1 MRTEALITPSTLS
14 LEASY
19 LHAETITRSYARTF
33 YFASA
38 LLPETQRKHA
48 YAIYA
53 FCRTADS
60 LVDDAPKEESPQE
73 IQLHLTRLRRFV
85 KDPSS
90 FLPDYPWAAAFRE
103 TLRSLSIP
111 AHLFEELLNGVEMDL
126 SKSRYATFEELY
138 LYCYRV
144 AGVVGQMMCYV
155 YGLTDE
161 ESLRYAEKL
170 GVAMQLTNI
179 LRDVKEDWQ
188 RGRLYIPQEELLSF
202 EVSEQ
207 EIGAGRVTS
216 AYEALMKYQIARARS
231 YYREAAPGIARILSL
246 PVRLTTL
253 AMARLYEGILDK
265 LEKNP
270 SQNLFS
276 RAALSRGEKYLL
288 TAQTF
293 LGLTPVG
300 SQPLSGLYRV
310 AVAFLFFLTPFAV
323 IDTLT
328 GAFSRLAGVSDSMYL
343 LLWSGTAAYAL
354 AARQSSVWGAW
365 ALSVLLG
372 YAIEFI
378 GIQTGY
384 PFGPYAYTDVLQPQL
399 LGVPL
404 AIAMAWGSLV
414 GLWAFLWSGGRL
426 MRALWVAMGA
436 IAVDLLLE
444 PYATAI
450 RHYWHWDTS
459 EIPLANYVSWGV
471 FAALLSLL
479 YPARPL
485 RENLYPDV
493 ARNLGRALLLLLSLL
508 LLVTNLAHAQAVLTS
523 LLASGVILSMLL
535 WRRI

>member
-1 MRTEALITPSTLS
+1 MRNDSLITPSTLS
-14 LEASY
+14 PEASY
-19 LHAETITRSYARTF
+19 RHAEAVTRSYARTF
-33 YFASA
+33 YFASG
-38 LLPETQRKHA
+38 LLSETQRKHA

-60 LVDDAPKEESPQE
+60 LVDDALQGESPEE
-73 IQLHLTRLRRFV
+73 IQLHLTELRRFIRE
-85 KDPSS
+85 PSS
-90 FLPDYPWAAAFRE
+90 FLPDYPWAVAFRE
-103 TLRSLSIP
+103 TIQSLSIP

-179 LRDVKEDWQ
+179 LRDVMEDWQ
-188 RGRLYIPQEELLSF
+188 RGRLYIPQEELQSF
-202 EVSEQ
+202 GVLEQ
-207 EIGAGRVTS
+207 EIGAGRAIP
-216 AYEALMKYQIARARS
+216 AYEALMRYQIARARA
-231 YYREAAPGIARILSL
+231 YYREAAPGIARIPSL

-253 AMARLYEGILDK
+253 TMARLYEGILDK
-265 LEKNP
+265 LEKKP
-270 SQNLFS
+270 SQNLSS
-276 RAALSRGEKYLL
+276 RVALSRVEKYLL

-300 SQPLSGLYRV
+300 SRPLPGLYRL
-310 AVAFLFFLTPFAV
+310 AVGLLFFMTPFAL

-328 GAFSRLAGVSDSMYL
+328 GAFSGLAGVSDSVYL
-343 LLWSGTAAYAL
+343 VLWSSAAAYAL
-354 AARQSSVWGAW
+354 ASRQSSVGRAWG
-365 ALSVLLG
+365 LSVLLG
-372 YAIEFI
+372 YGIELI

-384 PFGPYAYTDVLQPQL
+384 PFGPYAYTDILRPRL

-414 GLWAFLWSGGRL
+414 GLWAFLGAGGRL
-426 MRALWVAMGA
+426 KRALWVAAGA

-444 PYATAI
+444 PYATTI

-459 EIPLANYVSWGV
+459 EIPLANYLSWGV

-479 YPARPL
+479 YPPRSL
-485 RENLYPDV
+485 RGNPYPEV
-493 ARNLGRALLLLLSLL
+493 ARNLGRALLLLLSIL
-508 LLVTNLAHAQAVLTS
+508 LLVTNLAHGQAVLIS
-523 LLASGVILSMLL
+523 LVASGVVLSMLL

>member
-1 MRTEALITPSTLS
+1 MRNESLISSSSLS
-14 LEASY
+14 LEESY
-19 LHAETITRSYARTF
+19 LHAEAVTRSYARTF

-38 LLPETQRKHA
+38 LLSETQRKHA

-60 LVDDAPKEESPQE
+60 LVDDALKGEAPEE
-73 IQLHLTRLRRFV
+73 IRLHLTELRRFV
-85 KDPSS
+85 RDPLS

-103 TLRSLSIP
+103 TVQSLSIP
-111 AHLFEELLNGVEMDL
+111 APLFEELLNGVEMDL

-161 ESLRYAEKL
+161 ESFRYAEKL

-202 EVSEQ
+202 GVSEP
-207 EIGAGRVTS
+207 EVGAGQATP
-216 AYEALMKYQIARARS
+216 AYETLMRYQIARARS
-231 YYREAAPGIARILSL
+231 YYREAAPGIARIPSL

-265 LEKNP
+265 LEENP
-270 SQNLFS
+270 FQNLFS
-276 RAALSRGEKYLL
+276 RAALSRIEKYLL

-300 SQPLSGLYRV
+300 SRPLPGLYRL
-310 AVAFLFFLTPFAV
+310 AVGFLLFTTPFAL

-328 GAFSRLAGVSDSMYL
+328 GTFSKLAGVSDSMYL
-343 LLWSGTAAYAL
+343 VLWSGTAAYAL
-354 AARQSSVWGAW
+354 AARQSSVWAAW
-365 ALSVLLG
+365 GLSVLLG
-372 YAIEFI
+372 YVIEFI

-384 PFGPYAYTDVLQPQL
+384 PFGPYAYTDVLRPQL

-414 GLWAFLWSGGRL
+414 GLWASLWSGGRL

-436 IAVDLLLE
+436 TAVDLLLE

-450 RHYWHWDTS
+450 RHYWHWDAS
-459 EIPLANYVSWGV
+459 EIPLANYASWGI

-485 RENLYPDV
+485 RGNPYPDV
-493 ARNLGRALLLLLSLL
+493 ARNLGRALLLLLSIL
-508 LLVTNLAHAQAVLTS
+508 LLVTNLVHGQAVLTS
-523 LLASGVILSMLL
+523 LIASGVIISMLL